1 MNPSTQTSPRRQ
13 AVFLD
18 RDGTLIEERH
28 YLHDPDQLVLLP
40 GAATALQQLQHADFL
55 LFLVT
60 NQSGVGRGL
69 FTMADVTRVHDRLH
83 RELAGHGVQFQRTY
97 VAPEAP
103 GQPVFGRKPS
113 PRFLFDA
120 RDEFRLDLAASYLV
134 GDKLIDLQAA
144 WNAGLAAALLVRT
157 GYGAQLERAAPEEL
171 DRAIVVDDMT
181 QAAAWILRQGSIS

>member
-1 MNPSTQTSPRRQ
+1 VNPTPAHPRKQ

-40 GAATALQQLQHADFL
+40 GAATALQKLHHAGFL

-69 FTMADVTRVHDRLH
+69 FTMADVARVHDRLH
-83 RELAGHGVQFQRTY
+83 RELARHGVQFERIYT
-97 VAPEAP
+97 APEAP
-103 GQPVFGRKPS
+103 GQPIHGRKPS

-120 RDEFRLDLAASYLV
+120 RDDFRLDLAASYFV
-134 GDKLIDLQAA
+134 GDKLIDLQTA
-144 WNAGLAAALLVRT
+144 WNAGLAAAILVRT
-157 GYGAQLERAAPEEL
+157 GYGAHVERAASEQL
-171 DRAIVVDDMT
+171 DRAIVVDDMIH
-181 QAAAWILRQGSIS
+181 AAAWILEQDSR